1 MENVFKVKYGELSDK
16 EKRAL
21 RDKFLI
27 ESGISYT
34 AFYHKLRNNG
44 FALLEKKC
52 IAEILGRDKNELFGD
67 KNY

>member
-1 MENVFKVKYGELSDK
+1 MENVFKVKYGELSDR
-16 EKRAL
+16 EKRVL
-21 RDKFLI
+21 RDKFLL

-44 FALLEKKC
+44 FAPLERKC

>member
-1 MENVFKVKYGELSDK
+1 MENVFKVKYGELSDR
-16 EKRAL
+16 EVRVL
-21 RDKFLI
+21 SDKFLF

-44 FALLEKKC
+44 FAPLEKKC
-52 IAEILGRDKNELFGD
+52 IAEILGRDKDELFGD